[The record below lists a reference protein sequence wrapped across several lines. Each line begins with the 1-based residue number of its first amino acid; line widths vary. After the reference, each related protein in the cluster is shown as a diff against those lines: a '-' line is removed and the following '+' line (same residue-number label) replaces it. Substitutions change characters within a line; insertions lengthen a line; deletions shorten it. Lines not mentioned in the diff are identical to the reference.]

1 MVSWEKRISSFLHTF
16 RLDRIKSKILAFALF
31 ATLIPCLTMGWLSYA
46 YNKRFLQE
54 KITQEMRNATSHT
67 AQELQLWFKERF
79 YDVRVFSSS
88 YEVSE
93 NMEKIPPA
101 PRASMEETP
110 TLSRLRDYLKSVQ
123 KRFTDY
129 EEFMVVDPD
138 GEVVA
143 TSADQVGAVNLPPDW
158 LERAINDKAI
168 VSDAYWDKA
177 LKKPVVMIAETIKTA
192 DGHFLGVFA
201 AKANFRRIDEILR
214 RFSFGETGRLYLVDR
229 DGLLIIAPEPLPLP
243 FMTTALAPEK
253 TQALF
258 AKQASSLEY
267 TDYLGRAVVGNL
279 ERLPPLDWG
288 VVAAMERDE
297 AYAQIV
303 RLQGLTVVIVS
314 VLLLGV
320 GLIAYVLGVSIVSPL
335 DRLTN
340 GAAKV
345 AEGDLEVDLPIFSR
359 GEVGY
364 MTRVFNNMVA
374 RLRQGRDELA
384 TINRTL
390 QEKNKELETISVT
403 DSLTGLYNRKHLME
417 TLAHEVTRGQR
428 YDHSLSVL
436 MIDIDHFKKYNDT
449 FGHLAGDRL
458 LAKMARIFKES
469 IRSIDYVARY
479 GGEEFVVM
487 LPETGS
493 REAISAAERIRTR
506 VVGETM
512 IDSDETHSTTISI
525 GVAGFP
531 ENGDTLESVVAS
543 ADEALYQ
550 AKRGGRNRVVSARHQ
565 EKLDGGMLAMSRGLA
580 EK

>member
-1 MVSWEKRISSFLHTF
+1 
-16 RLDRIKSKILAFALF
+16 
-31 ATLIPCLTMGWLSYA
+31 MGWLSYA